1 MKTALLV
8 TVVVATA
15 MAFAMRESVAA
26 SPSMWGA
33 LLLPYV
39 VLGGLT
45 LQQFHRDGTLREVLR
60 LRAGDFTIGALIAG
74 LVFGGAYGVRHL
86 LFGPGSSKT
95 VWLYHIALQL
105 GSIRPSPQL
114 FVGIAIVGALEELVW
129 RGLVL
134 SALTDSLGSRRAW
147 PVAALLYAAAHLPTV
162 ATLGD
167 PMAGPNPLLPLAA
180 LGAGLV
186 WSFGA
191 RLFGRLPPVIV
202 SHVFFTYFAATLLL
216 PRFS

>member
-26 SPSMWGA
+26 SPSMWVG
-33 LLLPYV
+33 LLLPYA
-39 VLGGLT
+39 VLGGLAV
-45 LQQFHRDGTLREVLR
+45 QQFHRDGTLREVLG
-60 LRAGDFTIGALIAG
+60 LRAGDFSIGALIAA
-74 LVFGGAYGVRHL
+74 LVFGGAYAVRRL
-86 LFGPGSSKT
+86 LFAPGSSKS

-105 GSIRPSPQL
+105 GSVRPTPKL
-114 FVGIAIVGALEELVW
+114 FIAVAIVGALEELVW

-134 SALTDSLGSRRAW
+134 SALTHGLGTRRAW

-162 ATLGD
+162 ITLGD
-167 PMAGPNPLLPLAA
+167 PMAGPNPVLPLAA

-191 RLFGRLPPVIV
+191 RLFGRLPPLIV
-202 SHVFFTYFAATLLL
+202 SHAIFTYFAVLLLL

>member
-26 SPSMWGA
+26 SPTMWVG
-33 LLLPYV
+33 LLLPYA
-39 VLGGLT
+39 VLGGLAV
-45 LQQFHRDGTLREVLR
+45 QQFHRDGTLRNVLA
-60 LRAGDFTIGALIAG
+60 LRAGDFSIGALIAG
-74 LVFGGAYGVRHL
+74 LVFGGAYVVQRS
-86 LFGPGSSKT
+86 LFSPGSSKS
-95 VWLYHIALQL
+95 VWLYHVALQL
-105 GSIRPSPQL
+105 GTVRPTPKL
-114 FVGIAIVGALEELVW
+114 FIGVAIVGALEELVW

-134 SALTDSLGSRRAW
+134 SALTDGLGTRRAW
-147 PVAALLYAAAHLPTV
+147 PVAALLYAAAHLPTLV
-162 ATLGD
+162 TLGD
-167 PMAGPNPLLPLAA
+167 PMAGPNPVLPLAA

-191 RLFGRLPPVIV
+191 RLLGRLPPLMV
-202 SHVFFTYFAATLLL
+202 SHAIFTYFAVLLLL

>member
-26 SPSMWGA
+26 SPSMWGG

-39 VLGGLT
+39 VLGGLA
-45 LQQFHRDGTLREVLR
+45 LQQFHRDGTLREVLG
-60 LRAGDFTIGALIAG
+60 LRAGDFSIGALIAA
-74 LVFGGAYGVRHL
+74 LVFGGAYGVQRL
-86 LFGPGSSKT
+86 LFAPGSSKS

-105 GSIRPSPQL
+105 GSVRPTPKL
-114 FVGIAIVGALEELVW
+114 FIAVAIVGALEELVW

-134 SALTDSLGSRRAW
+134 SALTDGLGTRRAW
-147 PVAALLYAAAHLPTV
+147 PVAALLYATAHLPTV
-162 ATLGD
+162 VTLGD
-167 PMAGPNPLLPLAA
+167 PMAGPNPVLPLAA

-191 RLFGRLPPVIV
+191 RLLGRLPPLMV
-202 SHVFFTYFAATLLL
+202 SHAIFTYFAVLLLL